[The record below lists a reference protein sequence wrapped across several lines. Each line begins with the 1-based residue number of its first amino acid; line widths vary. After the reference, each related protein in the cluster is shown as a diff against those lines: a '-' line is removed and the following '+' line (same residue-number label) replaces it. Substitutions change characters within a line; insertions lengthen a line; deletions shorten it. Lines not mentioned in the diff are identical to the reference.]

1 MASNQVAFLHELEA
15 SLPGGTVLTDP
26 DVTDRYRF
34 DRTTWLTPGRPA
46 AVALPSSTG
55 EVAAAVKVAAAH
67 GVPIVPRGAGSS
79 LSGGSQA
86 VDGAL
91 TLSLE
96 KLDRIVDADPGDQL
110 ITVEPG
116 VLNADVSAA
125 VWDDGLFYPPD
136 PASKDFCSIGG
147 NVATNAGG
155 LCCVKY
161 GVTRDW
167 VKRLEVVLADGT
179 VIETGHD
186 TLKGVAG
193 LDLTGLF
200 VGSEGTLG
208 IVTRVT
214 LRLRRRPQGTATAVA
229 VFPTLSAAG
238 RAVADLATSEVTPSL
253 LEIMDNPTINAV
265 EDATRMGLDRD
276 AAALLLLSSDSP
288 EPLRGQE
295 VADAAQRCES
305 AGATEVAATDDAD
318 AADALLQARRMVGP
332 VLEQLG
338 EPIWDDVCVPRS
350 RIPDLLGRIEDIA
363 ATHRTEV
370 FTFGHAG
377 DGNMHPVLLVR
388 RDDPDGRDRALAA
401 FDRIVEATLELGG
414 TITGEHGVGSIKAH
428 FLEREV
434 GPANLALQR
443 RIKHTLDPDGL
454 LNPGRWL

>member
-1 MASNQVAFLHELEA
+1 MSRDHAALLHELDA
-15 SLPGGTVLTDP
+15 ALPGGSVLSDP

-34 DRTTWLTPGRPA
+34 DRTSWVTPGWPA
-46 AVALPSSTG
+46 AVALPSTTA

-67 GVPIVPRGAGSS
+67 EVPIVPRGAGSS
-79 LSGGSQA
+79 LCGGSQA

-96 KLDRIVDADPGDQL
+96 KLDRIVDLDPVDQL

-116 VLNADVSAA
+116 VINADVSAA
-125 VWDDGLFYPPD
+125 AWDDGLFYPPD

-167 VKRLEVVLADGT
+167 VQRLEVVLADGT

-229 VFPTLSAAG
+229 VFPTLDAAG
-238 RAVADLATSEVTPSL
+238 RAVADLATSGATPSL
-253 LEIMDNPTINAV
+253 LEIMDNPTINVV
-265 EDATRMGLDRD
+265 EDAMRMGLDRD

-288 EPLRGQE
+288 EPLRGRE

-305 AGATEVAATDDAD
+305 AGATEVAATDDAE

-338 EPIWDDVCVPRS
+338 EPIWDDVCVLRS
-350 RIPDLLGRIEDIA
+350 RIPDLLGRIGDIA
-363 ATHRTEV
+363 AAHDTRV

-377 DGNMHPVLLVR
+377 DGNMHPVLLVD
-388 RDDPDGRDRALAA
+388 RDDPDSRERALTA

-414 TITGEHGVGSIKAH
+414 TITGEHGVGSIKAP

-434 GPANLALQR
+434 GTANLALQR